1 MRKNVLII
9 FALMMLSAC
18 CGRQTQT
25 ESAGAADADSTEVMA
40 PKETDSMASHAQS
53 YNLTGTIGED
63 KASMVLD
70 KNGIDV
76 TGVVTRCDYCVP
88 INVEGTWQGDNI
100 SFFTENQNTTI
111 TGDYQDMPHWS
122 ITGCP
127 TMNALNAHHQ
137 ESLKQFEDPIMAL
150 ATEIEKAGAAGDTMR
165 VLELSSQLQP
175 LIESYMNSEI
185 EFIRSHS
192 GDYLG
197 HFLLDQSKEELD
209 PATIKELAD
218 SFTSESVYSRR
229 VKEYLNA
236 SSEQMVD
243 K

>member
-1 MRKNVLII
+1 MKKTI
-9 FALMMLSAC
+9 FTILAITLFF
-18 CGRQTQT
+18 CGCNKT
-25 ESAGAADADSTEVMA
+25 EQFKVNLDLQNADGKTVYLYKDAD
-40 PKETDSMASHAQS
+40 PKHVLLDSAVFVGNTAELKADFDDPQTCYILKFNKSDYET
-53 YNLTGTIGED
+53 
-63 KASMVLD
+63 
-70 KNGIDV
+70 
-76 TGVVTRCDYCVP
+76 C
-88 INVEGTWQGDNI
+88 GDNI